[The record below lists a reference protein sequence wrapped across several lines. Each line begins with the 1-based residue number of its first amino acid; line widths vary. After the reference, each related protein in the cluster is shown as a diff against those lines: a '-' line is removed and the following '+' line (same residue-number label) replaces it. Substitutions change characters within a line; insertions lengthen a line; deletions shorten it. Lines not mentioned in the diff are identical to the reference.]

1 MILKLNVHSF
11 IKPQFPIFIALV
23 ILLIMPFLLVQQQV
37 SFANELMVYAYVLLV
52 IGAIWQIVLYLKNI
66 R

>member
-11 IKPQFPIFIALV
+11 IKPEFPIFIALV
-23 ILLIMPFLLVQQQV
+23 ILLIMPFLLVQQHV

-52 IGAIWQIVLYLKNI
+52 VGAIWHFVLYLKNI